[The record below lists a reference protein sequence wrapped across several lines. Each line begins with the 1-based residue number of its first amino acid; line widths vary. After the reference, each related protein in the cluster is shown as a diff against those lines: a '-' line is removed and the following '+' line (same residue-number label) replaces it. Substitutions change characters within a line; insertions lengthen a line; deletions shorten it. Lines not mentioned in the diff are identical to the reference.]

1 MAAVATRLQ
10 VLERT
15 LLVRARAGDE
25 HAFEELVEPHR
36 AGLRAHSYR
45 MLGSIDDAE
54 EALQEALLRAWRGLP
69 GFEGR
74 SSLRSWLYTIVTNVC
89 LDTATRRRP
98 RVLPLSYG
106 PPADP
111 HDGLAPPLVETVWV
125 EPYPDAGLGLD
136 YTHASPAA
144 RYELRESVELAFVVA
159 LQHLRPRQRAVL
171 ILREVLGFSA
181 REVAETLDT
190 TVAAVKSA
198 LQRARKAVAER
209 LPEQSQQDTLRSLG
223 DDAVRELVQRYID
236 AWERDDVDAVVA
248 MLTEDATIAMPP
260 TPTWYRGRQAVAAF
274 YALKALSGE
283 LSWRHVPT
291 RANGQPAVGCYVW
304 DGESGSYRAHVLDVL
319 TLRGSWIAGITSFI
333 DPVVFRTFGLP
344 DRLTS

>member
-1 MAAVATRLQ
+1 MAAVATPLQ
-10 VLERT
+10 VRERT
-15 LLVRARAGDE
+15 LLVSARAGDE

-36 AGLRAHSYR
+36 VGLRAHSYR

-89 LDTATRRRP
+89 LDTAARRRP

-111 HDGLAPPLVETVWV
+111 HDGLAPPLAEAVWV
-125 EPYPDAGLGLD
+125 EPYPDGALRLD
-136 YTHASPAA
+136 YTHVSPAA
-144 RYELRESVELAFVVA
+144 RYELRESVELAFVAA

-190 TVAAVKSA
+190 TVGAVKSA

-209 LPEQSQQDTLRSLG
+209 LPEQSQQATLRSLG

-283 LSWRHVPT
+283 LRWRHVST

-304 DGESGSYRAHVLDVL
+304 DGESGGYGAHVLDVL
-319 TLRGSWIAGITSFI
+319 TLRGSRIAGITSFL
-333 DPVVFRTFGLP
+333 DPAVFRSFGLP
-344 DRLTS
+344 DRLSS